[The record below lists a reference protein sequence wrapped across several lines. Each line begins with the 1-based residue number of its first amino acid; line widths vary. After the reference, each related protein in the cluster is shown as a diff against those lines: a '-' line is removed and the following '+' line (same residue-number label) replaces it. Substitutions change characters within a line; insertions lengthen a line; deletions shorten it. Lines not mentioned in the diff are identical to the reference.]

1 MTKLLSTSTYTVT
14 FLAQKVV
21 DQSSAA
27 IVIPVTGLA
36 MQVQQEVI
44 ITARLD
50 FIRLYNNK

>member
-1 MTKLLSTSTYTVT
+1 VIAFTVT
-14 FLAQKVV
+14 FLARKVV

-36 MQVQQEVI
+36 MKVQQELI

-50 FIRLYNNK
+50 FIRLSNTR